1 LHHATQP
8 VTFGFVKQPR
18 WEAVMRSRDLEL
30 NVEVTFEEI
39 LADLLYPAGS

>member
-1 LHHATQP
+1 LRQATQERRP
-8 VTFGFVKQPR
+8 Q
-18 WEAVMRSRDLEL
+18 MRTQDLEL